1 MKTLRRMVSATWAVQ
16 EFLLR
21 GLAPTTRRRLSVAH
35 GLRTG
40 PALPFIFRASL
51 AAAMAAEMPHE
62 RGEEALRV
70 VLKHLGVL
78 TANAIAGYFDGQL
91 LTEEN
96 APLSEELQVALRNV
110 AAREAHAA
118 TVARLACASS
128 EARKLAAAALPVPE
142 RYVCW
147 AKRDALVSMV
157 ATARDARL
165 LDKPGVEATLV
176 ALCADD
182 AVPPGAAGDEAAAWL
197 ACEGAA
203 IKSLDAMPDAQ
214 IASFTHFLGAAA
226 AVEPGQAF
234 DALEDPAEIGKN
246 CREARAE
253 RFVAV
258 LNGTG
263 LSRLRRYSSDEDSDE
278 DSE

>member
-1 MKTLRRMVSATWAVQ
+1 MEGEV
-16 EFLLR
+16 
-21 GLAPTTRRRLSVAH
+21 
-35 GLRTG
+35 
-40 PALPFIFRASL
+40 
-51 AAAMAAEMPHE
+51 PHE

-96 APLSEELQVALRNV
+96 APLSKELQVALRNV

-182 AVPPGAAGDEAAAWL
+182 AVPPGSAGDETAAWL
-197 ACEGAA
+197 ACAEAA
-203 IKSLDAMPDAQ
+203 IESLDAMPDAE
-214 IASFTHFLGAAA
+214 IAWFTHFLGAAA
-226 AVEPGQAF
+226 AVEPGQAV
-234 DALEDPAEIGKN
+234 DALEDPAEIEEDR
-246 CREARAE
+246 REARAE
-253 RFVAV
+253 RFIAV
-258 LNGTG
+258 LNGSG
-263 LSRLRRYSSDEDSDE
+263 LSRLRQYSSSDEDSDE
-278 DSE
+278 DSD